1 MNRIVLMCLRNL
13 FMIPGAWIK
22 LCRYAK
28 HAEDYPELEKYK
40 HIQYI
45 FKTAVKSGNVEL
57 ITKGQENIPKE
68 NGFMIYSNHQGMFDI
83 LAIPATCEQP
93 LAAVLKKELKDIPFL
108 KQVIACTKSFIMD
121 REDVR
126 QSMEVIMATAEE
138 VKKGRNYLI
147 FPEGTR
153 SKNGNQMREFHA
165 GSFKIA
171 TKAKCPIIPV
181 ALIDCYKVF
190 DQKGSKPVSMQIHY
204 LEPISYEEY
213 KDMKTPE
220 LAQLVHDRIE
230 ACVKANSGENE
241 NNL

>member
-1 MNRIVLMCLRNL
+1 MHRIVMMCLRNFL
-13 FMIPGAWIK
+13 FVPPAYIK
-22 LCRYAK
+22 LCHYAK
-28 HAEDYPELEKYK
+28 HTDKYPESTKYS

-45 FKTAVKSGNVEL
+45 FKRAVKSGNIDLQVFG
-57 ITKGQENIPKE
+57 TENIPKE
-68 NGFMIYSNHQGMFDI
+68 NGFTMYSNHQGMFDI
-83 LAIPATCEQP
+83 LAIPATCDQP

-108 KQVIACTKSFIMD
+108 KQVIACTRSFPMD

-126 QSMEVIMATAEE
+126 QSMEVILAAAKE
-138 VKKGRNYLI
+138 VASGRNYLI

-171 TKAKCPIIPV
+171 TKAKAPIVPV

-190 DQKGSKPVSMQIHY
+190 DEKGCKPVSMQIHY
-204 LEPISYEEY
+204 LPVIPYEEY
-213 KDMKTPE
+213 KDLKTPE

-230 ACVKANSGENE
+230 ACVKAHAKE
-241 NNL
+241 

>member
-1 MNRIVLMCLRNL
+1 MNRIVLMCLRNV

-28 HAEDYPELEKYK
+28 HPEKYPELEKYR

-45 FKTAVKSGNVEL
+45 FKTAVKSGNIEL
-57 ITKGQENIPKE
+57 ITKGQENIPTE

-126 QSMEVIMATAEE
+126 QSMEVIMATAKE
-138 VKKGRNYLI
+138 VEKGRNYII

-171 TKAKCPIIPV
+171 TKAKCPIVPV

-204 LEPISYEEY
+204 LEPIPYEEY

-220 LAQLVHDRIE
+220 LAVMVHDRIE
-230 ACVKANSGENE
+230 ACVKANEE
-241 NNL
+241 RE

>member
-1 MNRIVLMCLRNL
+1 MNRIVLMCLRN
-13 FMIPGAWIK
+13 FWRVPGAFLK
-22 LCRYAK
+22 LCRHAK
-28 HAEDYPELEKYK
+28 HPEKYTEMEK
-40 HIQYI
+40 YQHIQYI
-45 FKTAVKSGNVEL
+45 FKLAVKSGNIDL
-57 ITKGQENIPKE
+57 IVHGEENIPKD

-108 KQVIACTKSFIMD
+108 KQVIASTKSFWMD

-126 QSMEVIMATAEE
+126 QSMEVITATAKE
-138 VKKGRNYLI
+138 VEKGRNYII

-171 TKAKCPIIPV
+171 TKAKCPIVPV

-190 DQKGSKPVSMQIHY
+190 DQKGCKPVSMQIHY
-204 LEPISYEEY
+204 LDPIPYEEY

-220 LAQLVHDRIE
+220 LAQMVHDRIE
-230 ACVKANSGENE
+230 ACVKANEGK
-241 NNL
+241 

>member
-1 MNRIVLMCLRNL
+1 MNRILLMCLRNV

-28 HAEDYPELEKYK
+28 HTEEYPEMEKYN
-40 HIQYI
+40 HIRYI
-45 FKTAVKSGNVEL
+45 FQTAVKSGNVDL
-57 ITKGQENIPKE
+57 IVHGQENIPEE

-83 LAIPATCEQP
+83 LAIPATCEKP

-126 QSMEVIMATAEE
+126 QSMEVIMATAKE
-138 VKKGRNYLI
+138 VEKGRNYLI

-171 TKAKCPIIPV
+171 TKAKCPIVPV

-204 LEPISYEEY
+204 LEPIPYEEY

-220 LAQLVHDRIE
+220 LAAMVHDRIE
-230 ACVKANSGENE
+230 ACVKANAED
-241 NNL
+241 

>member
-1 MNRIVLMCLRNL
+1 MNRIVLMCLRN
-13 FMIPGAWIK
+13 FWRVPGAFLK
-22 LCRYAK
+22 LCRHAK
-28 HAEDYPELEKYK
+28 HPEKYTEMEK
-40 HIQYI
+40 YQHIQYI
-45 FKTAVKSGNVEL
+45 FKLAVQSGNVDL
-57 ITKGQENIPKE
+57 IVHGKENIPKE

-83 LAIPATCEQP
+83 LAIPATCDQP

-108 KQVIACTKSFIMD
+108 KQVIASTKSFWMD

-126 QSMEVIMATAEE
+126 QSMEVITATAKE
-138 VKKGRNYLI
+138 VANGRNYII

-171 TKAKCPIIPV
+171 TKAKCPILPV

-190 DQKGSKPVSMQIHY
+190 DEKGSKPVSMQIHY
-204 LEPISYEEY
+204 LEPIPYEEY

-220 LAQLVHDRIE
+220 LAQMVHDRIE
-230 ACVKANSGENE
+230 ACVKANEGK
-241 NNL
+241 

>member
-13 FMIPGAWIK
+13 FLVPPAYIK
-22 LCRYAK
+22 LCHYAK
-28 HAEDYPELEKYK
+28 HTDKYPELTKYR
-40 HIQYI
+40 HIQFI
-45 FKTAVKSGNVEL
+45 FQRAVKSGNVEL
-57 ITKGQENIPKE
+57 IVHGQDNIPSE

-83 LAIPATCEQP
+83 LAIPATCDQP

-108 KQVIACTKSFIMD
+108 KQVIACTKSFPMD

-126 QSMEVIMATAEE
+126 QSMEVITATIKE
-138 VKKGRNYLI
+138 VQKGRNYII

-153 SKNGNQMREFHA
+153 SKNGNELKEFHA

-171 TKAKCPIIPV
+171 TKAKCPIVPV
-181 ALIDCYKVF
+181 ALIDCFKVF

-204 LEPISYEEY
+204 LKPILYEEY

-230 ACVKANSGENE
+230 AVVKANSTEA
-241 NNL
+241 

>member
-1 MNRIVLMCLRNL
+1 MNRILLMCLRNV
-13 FMIPGAWIK
+13 FKVPGAYIK

-28 HAEDYPELEKYK
+28 HTEKYPELEKYK

-45 FKTAVKSGNVEL
+45 FQTAVKSGNVDL
-57 ITKGQENIPKE
+57 QVFGTENIPKE
-68 NGFMIYSNHQGMFDI
+68 NGFTVYSNHQGMFDI
-83 LAIPATCEQP
+83 LAIPATCDQP

-108 KQVIACTKSFIMD
+108 KQVIACTKSFPMD

-126 QSMEVIMATAEE
+126 QSMEVILAASKE
-138 VKKGRNYLI
+138 VANGRNYLI

-153 SKNGNQMREFHA
+153 SKNGNQMKEFHA

-171 TKAKCPIIPV
+171 SKAKAPILPV

-190 DQKGSKPVSMQIHY
+190 DEKGSKPVNMQIHY
-204 LEPISYEEY
+204 LPAIPYEEY

-230 ACVKANSGENE
+230 ACVKANSAE
-241 NNL
+241 

>member
-1 MNRIVLMCLRNL
+1 MHRIVLMCLRNL
-13 FMIPGAWIK
+13 FMVPGAYLK

-28 HAEDYPELEKYK
+28 HTDKYPELTKYQ

-45 FKTAVKSGNVEL
+45 FQTAVKSGNIDLQVFG
-57 ITKGQENIPKE
+57 TENIPKE
-68 NGFMIYSNHQGMFDI
+68 NGFTIYSNHQGMFDI
-83 LAIPATCEQP
+83 LAIPATCDQP

-108 KQVIACTKSFIMD
+108 KQVIACTKSFPMD

-126 QSMEVIMATAEE
+126 QTMEVILAATKE
-138 VKKGRNYLI
+138 VASGRNYLI

-171 TKAKCPIIPV
+171 MKAKAPIVPV

-190 DQKGSKPVSMQIHY
+190 DEKGCKPVSMQIHY
-204 LEPISYEEY
+204 LPVISYEEY

-220 LAQLVHDRIE
+220 LAQMVHDRIE
-230 ACVKANSGENE
+230 ACVKANSVE
-241 NNL
+241 

>member
-1 MNRIVLMCLRNL
+1 MNRIVLMCLRNFFKVPPAYL
-13 FMIPGAWIK
+13 K
-22 LCRYAK
+22 LCHYAK
-28 HAEDYPELEKYK
+28 HTEKYSELEKYR

-45 FKTAVKSGNVEL
+45 FKTAVKSGNVNLMVYGE
-57 ITKGQENIPKE
+57 ENIPKE

-108 KQVIACTKSFIMD
+108 KQVIACTKSFPMD

-126 QSMEVIMATAEE
+126 QSMEVISATAKE
-138 VKKGRNYLI
+138 VQKGRNYLI

-153 SKNGNQMREFHA
+153 SKNGNQMIEFHA

-171 TKAKCPIIPV
+171 TKAKCPIVPV

-190 DQKGSKPVSMQIHY
+190 DQKGSAPVSMQIHY
-204 LEPISYEEY
+204 LPPIPYEEY
-213 KDMKTPE
+213 KELKTPE
-220 LAQLVHDRIE
+220 LAKLVHDRIE
-230 ACVKANSGENE
+230 ACVKANENK
-241 NNL
+241 

>member
-1 MNRIVLMCLRNL
+1 MNRILLMCLRNV
-13 FMIPGAWIK
+13 FKVPGAYIK

-28 HAEDYPELEKYK
+28 HTEKYPELEKYK

-45 FKTAVKSGNVEL
+45 FQTAVKSGNVDL
-57 ITKGQENIPKE
+57 QVFGTENIPKE
-68 NGFMIYSNHQGMFDI
+68 NGFTVYSNHQGMFDI
-83 LAIPATCEQP
+83 LAIPATCDQP

-108 KQVIACTKSFIMD
+108 KQVIACTKSFPMD

-126 QSMEVIMATAEE
+126 QSMEVILAASKE
-138 VKKGRNYLI
+138 VANGRNYLI

-153 SKNGNQMREFHA
+153 SKNGNQMKEFHA

-171 TKAKCPIIPV
+171 SKAKAPILPV

-190 DQKGSKPVSMQIHY
+190 DEKGSKPVNMQIHY
-204 LEPISYEEY
+204 LPVIPYEEY

-220 LAQLVHDRIE
+220 LAQMVHDRIE
-230 ACVKANSGENE
+230 ACVKANSAE
-241 NNL
+241 